1 MKERIVKSYVDKLT
15 INDIK
20 NFGYQNDIILSD
32 NEYNYLLNMIKNNWY
47 IIVFGNPNILFN
59 ELKNNVSDN
68 NYKKI
73 ISLYQIY
80 KNKYINYL

>member
-32 NEYNYLLNMIKNNWY
+32 NEYTQHGDMNARRYRS
-47 IIVFGNPNILFN
+47 N
-59 ELKNNVSDN
+59 ELCIK
-68 NYKKI
+68 
-73 ISLYQIY
+73 
-80 KNKYINYL
+80 

>member
-47 IIVFGNPNILFN
+47 IIVFGNPNNLFN

-73 ISLYQIY
+73 MSLYQIY